1 MTESMLRELYV
12 RHELDTSRQFGKPVL
27 AEPGAAGE
35 LAFKARLFSSELT
48 GFHLSSSTASA
59 SAATLHSEVKK
70 ARLVDRAASTSLVA
84 TTTTPP
90 TTSTVSRALQVR
102 QSQNV
107 DEEMSQTH
115 REWKLYRVIGAH
127 RGVAKTVAVDPS
139 NRFFATGGMDNV
151 IKTFD
156 LATGKLLMDFPGHT
170 HSVRA
175 LAFSQRHALLF
186 SASEDKQIK
195 CWDLERNQPVLGF
208 HGHTAG
214 VYSLAV
220 HPTLDLIVSGGRDNC
235 VRVWDMRSRTN
246 VHVLHGHKDSV
257 VSLGV
262 QPNEPQITS
271 GSEDATVR
279 LWDLSKAQCRHTLTH
294 HKRGVR
300 ALAIHPTEFAFCT
313 ASTNSI
319 KKFAY
324 PAGTLMQNFA
334 LGDGGLVHSMQIRQ
348 SGELAVS
355 GSEDGVLRFWDWKS
369 GRLAQQLKM
378 RTVPGS
384 LENEHAV
391 TALAFDMTGDR
402 LICCVGDKSVQMFQ
416 PV

>member
-1 MTESMLRELYV
+1 MTESMLRELYIK
-12 RHELDTSRQFGKPVL
+12 HELDTSKQFSKPAL
-27 AEPGAAGE
+27 AEVGGE
-35 LAFKARLFSSELT
+35 LAFKAKLFSSEVT
-48 GFHLSSSTASA
+48 GFHLSSTQGHGQ
-59 SAATLHSEVKK
+59 LPSEAKK

-84 TTTTPP
+84 TTSFQPP
-90 TTSTVSRALQVR
+90 TTTVSRALQVR

-107 DEEMSQTH
+107 EEEISQSH

-151 IKTFD
+151 IKMFD
-156 LATGKLLMDFPGHT
+156 LATGKFLMDFPGHT

-235 VRVWDMRSRTN
+235 VRVWDMRTRTN
-246 VHVLHGHKDSV
+246 VHVLQGHKDSV

-300 ALAIHPTEFAFCT
+300 ALAIHPTEFAFCS

-324 PAGTLMQNFA
+324 PAGTLMQNFNFESM
-334 LGDGGLVHSMQIRQ
+334 GGGLIHSMQIRQ

-355 GSEDGVLRFWDWKS
+355 GSEDGMLRFWDWKS

-384 LENEHAV
+384 LENEHAI

-416 PV
+416 PI